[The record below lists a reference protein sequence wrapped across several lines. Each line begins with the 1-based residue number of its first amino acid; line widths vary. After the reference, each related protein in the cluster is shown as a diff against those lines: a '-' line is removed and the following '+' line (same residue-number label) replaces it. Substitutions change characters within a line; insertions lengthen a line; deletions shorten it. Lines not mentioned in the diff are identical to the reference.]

1 MKDVRNLLASF
12 NSVVV
17 NHVPRLQT
25 AMPTSWPIWRLMRN
39 NEAVEKRS
47 YPK

>member
-17 NHVPRLQT
+17 NHVPRLQNSH
-25 AMPTSWPIWRLMRN
+25 ADKLANLAID
-39 NEAVEKRS
+39 EKQ
-47 YPK
+47 